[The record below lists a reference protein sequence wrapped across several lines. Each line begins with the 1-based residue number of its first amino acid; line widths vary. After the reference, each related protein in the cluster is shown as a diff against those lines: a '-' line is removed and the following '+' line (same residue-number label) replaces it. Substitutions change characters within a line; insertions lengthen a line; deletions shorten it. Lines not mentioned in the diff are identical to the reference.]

1 MRGMDDDESIGKCV
15 PASSLEPAALVL
27 PSFRSLRPFVLRL
40 SHPMHLIRSLEMS
53 IGRRLDQLSN
63 KLDTL
68 CRPAGL
74 IARDRSNLMEG
85 GACVPFRSHRG
96 VALLNPESDR

>member
-1 MRGMDDDESIGKCV
+1 MTNQSESV

-40 SHPMHLIRSLEMS
+40 RHPKHLIRSLEMS

-85 GACVPFRSHRG
+85 GACLPFRSHRG